1 MTDARHAGADEAVP
15 GAATGPPPDLVR
27 RRYIRRIAGGGISLG
42 LLLSVGAGAAGA
54 TGRVGAAILLLL
66 SAAGCAAAATY
77 GVLTAVVDDLRDRPV
92 SRRRLL
98 WVIMMF
104 VAAAALMAMTAGV
117 GG

>member
-1 MTDARHAGADEAVP
+1 VTDTTTALP
-15 GAATGPPPDLVR
+15 LDLVR
-27 RRYIRRIAGGGISLG
+27 RRRIRRIAGGGIAVG
-42 LLLSVGAGAAGA
+42 LLLSLGAGAAGA
-54 TGRVGAAILLLL
+54 TGRAGVAILLLL

-98 WVIMMF
+98 WVVTMF